1 MEEVQN
7 ESAGEAR
14 SGGVG
19 DRLRAAREASG
30 RTLEQLA
37 ADTRISLRH
46 LGLIE
51 QGKFGELPAR
61 TYAIGFSRTYARA
74 VGLDEAAVLDD
85 VRTALE
91 QAEGS
96 YPRRMGNS
104 LEPGDPARLPSRGL
118 GWIAAGAIGALLIG
132 LFLFAGDMFSP
143 GITPAPLTAERQAP
157 AAAQRPVVATPAP
170 GASTAGGEVVF
181 TALEDGIWVKFYDKD
196 GRQLMQKQMM
206 AGERYVV
213 PGDAQGPQIWTGRP
227 DALDITI
234 GGRKVPRLAENQTI
248 IKDVPVTAEA
258 LNARAARPAPASP
271 ASPTA

>member
-1 MEEVQN
+1 MEDVQN
-7 ESAGEAR
+7 ESAGVAR

-51 QGKFGELPAR
+51 QGKFAELPAR

-91 QAEGS
+91 QVEGS

-157 AAAQRPVVATPAP
+157 VVAQRPATAAPAP

-213 PGDAQGPQIWTGRP
+213 PGEAQGPQIWTGRP

-258 LNARAARPAPASP
+258 LNARATPPAPALP